1 MINSTK
7 EDTRMKTKRYST
19 EQIIGILKEAEA
31 GLPVKELCRKHGVS
45 DATIY
50 NWKSKFG
57 DMTVSDA
64 RRLKE
69 LEVEN
74 QRLKQLVADQALDN
88 RILKEIVSKKS

>member
-1 MINSTK
+1 
-7 EDTRMKTKRYST
+7 MKTKRYST

-69 LEVEN
+69 LEAEN
-74 QRLKQLVADQALDN
+74 QRLKKLVADQALDN
-88 RILKEIVSKKS
+88 QMLKEIVSKKS

>member
-1 MINSTK
+1 
-7 EDTRMKTKRYST
+7 MKTKRYST

-64 RRLKE
+64 RRLRE
-69 LEVEN
+69 LETEN
-74 QRLKQLVADQALDN
+74 QRLKQLVAEQALDN
-88 RILKEIVSKKS
+88 QILKEIVSKKS

>member
-1 MINSTK
+1 
-7 EDTRMKTKRYST
+7 MKTKRYST

-69 LEVEN
+69 LETEN

-88 RILKEIVSKKS
+88 RILREIVSKKS

>member
-1 MINSTK
+1 
-7 EDTRMKTKRYST
+7 MKTKRYST

-69 LEVEN
+69 LETEN

>member
-1 MINSTK
+1 
-7 EDTRMKTKRYST
+7 MKTKRYST

-69 LEVEN
+69 LETEN
-74 QRLKQLVADQALDN
+74 QRLKQLVADQALDVQML
-88 RILKEIVSKKS
+88 REIVSKKS

>member
-1 MINSTK
+1 
-7 EDTRMKTKRYST
+7 MKTKRYST